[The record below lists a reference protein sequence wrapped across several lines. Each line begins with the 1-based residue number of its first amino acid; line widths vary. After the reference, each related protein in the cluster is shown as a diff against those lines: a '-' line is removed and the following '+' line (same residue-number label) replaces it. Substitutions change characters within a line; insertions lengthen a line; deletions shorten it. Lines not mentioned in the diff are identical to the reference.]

1 MSAGGG
7 THDADLVRV
16 DVPSLRIGADG
27 SQRAR
32 RVAQHDRVPVTGRA
46 KPVLEHEPA
55 DAVLLQELRVSRALV
70 RGQSAVTAAGA
81 DDNRRAG
88 VIAGRGKERRQRRD
102 VAG

>member
-1 MSAGGG
+1 MMPILSGSIFQRFALARTVRSA
-7 THDADLVRV
+7 
-16 DVPSLRIGADG
+16 
-27 SQRAR
+27 RAASPLAR
-32 RVAQHDRVPVTGRA
+32 MVLMICWMPVTGRA

-70 RGQSAVTAAGA
+70 RGQAAVTAAGA

>member
-1 MSAGGG
+1 MPILSGSMFQCFALARTVRSAR
-7 THDADLVRV
+7 AAS
-16 DVPSLRIGADG
+16 PS
-27 SQRAR
+27 
-32 RVAQHDRVPVTGRA
+32 VTGRA